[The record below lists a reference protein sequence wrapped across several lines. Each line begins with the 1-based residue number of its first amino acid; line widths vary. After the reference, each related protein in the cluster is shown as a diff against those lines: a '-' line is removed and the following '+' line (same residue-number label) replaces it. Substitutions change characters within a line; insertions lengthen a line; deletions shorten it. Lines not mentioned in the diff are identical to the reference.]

1 MMENRL
7 PITVSELNEYVRVSL
22 AGDPLLRCIR
32 VTGEISGYKQH
43 ISGHRYF
50 SLKDER
56 ARIQCVMFRQNAQS
70 LLFQPRDGMRVTITG
85 AVSLFVRDGAY
96 QLYAETME
104 QQGAGNLFQQ
114 FEALKRKLMAEGLF
128 DPARKRELPFRPTV
142 IGVATSKTGA
152 AVRDIIRVAKRRDPG
167 VGIVVAP
174 CSVQGE
180 RAADEIVKSIR
191 LLNRQGQSQVLLVG
205 RGGGSMEDLWAF
217 NEEIVARAIFN
228 CSTPIISAVGHETD
242 VTIADYVADL
252 RAPTP
257 SAAAE
262 LAVFDY
268 RGWQELLAG
277 YVRRLELSMD
287 SKLEMTRQRLTEKA
301 ARLAYLSPE
310 NQIREKRMYLLRA
323 EEKLT
328 ERMEKKLQM
337 EKTRLYLYAERLRGV
352 SPLEKLQQGLGYMEH
367 EDGTRISSVNQV
379 TVGERMK
386 TYVKDGVIWSNVEK
400 TEHSEEWNASRD
412 KEPDNCE

>member
-1 MMENRL
+1 MMEKRL

-50 SLKDER
+50 SLKDVK
-56 ARIQCVMFRQNAQS
+56 ARIQCVMFRPNAQS

-114 FEALKRKLMAEGLF
+114 FEALKQKLMAEGLF

-191 LLNRQGQSQVLLVG
+191 LLNRQGQAQVLLVG
-205 RGGGSMEDLWAF
+205 RGGGSMEDLWPF
-217 NEEIVARAIFN
+217 NEEKVARAIAE
-228 CSTPIISAVGHETD
+228 SRIPVISCVGHETD
-242 VTIADYVADL
+242 FTIADFVADVRAATPSMAAEMAVPVRAELENARQALTRRLLRSLESGQRLRRLRLEKCMASAALAAPARLTAGPREKTALSEKRLREAMAKRLSTECARLSELNRTL
-252 RAPTP
+252 RAVSPQAVLDRGY
-257 SAAAE
+257 AAVKKGGRYVSRAE
-262 LAVFDY
+262 QLRSRD
-268 RGWQELLAG
+268 QIELILSDG
-277 YVRRLELSMD
+277 VRRAQVLE
-287 SKLEMTRQRLTEKA
+287 
-301 ARLAYLSPE
+301 
-310 NQIREKRMYLLRA
+310 
-323 EEKLT
+323 EE
-328 ERMEKKLQM
+328 
-337 EKTRLYLYAERLRGV
+337 
-352 SPLEKLQQGLGYMEH
+352 EH
-367 EDGTRISSVNQV
+367 GGKNDL
-379 TVGERMK
+379 
-386 TYVKDGVIWSNVEK
+386 
-400 TEHSEEWNASRD
+400 
-412 KEPDNCE
+412 

>member
-114 FEALKRKLMAEGLF
+114 FEALKQKLMAEGLF

-191 LLNRQGQSQVLLVG
+191 LLNRQGQAQVLLVG
-205 RGGGSMEDLWAF
+205 RGGGSMEDLWPF
-217 NEEIVARAIFN
+217 NEEKVARAIAE
-228 CSTPIISAVGHETD
+228 SRIPVISCVGHETD
-242 VTIADYVADL
+242 FTIADFVADVRAATPSMAAEMAVPVRAELENACQALTRRLLRSLESGQRLRRLRLEKCMASAALAAPARLTAGPREKTALSEKRLREAMAKRLSTESARLSELNRTL
-252 RAPTP
+252 RAVSPQAVLDRGY
-257 SAAAE
+257 AAVKKGGRYVSRAE
-262 LAVFDY
+262 QLRSRD
-268 RGWQELLAG
+268 QIELILSDG
-277 YVRRLELSMD
+277 VRRAQVLE
-287 SKLEMTRQRLTEKA
+287 
-301 ARLAYLSPE
+301 
-310 NQIREKRMYLLRA
+310 
-323 EEKLT
+323 EE
-328 ERMEKKLQM
+328 
-337 EKTRLYLYAERLRGV
+337 
-352 SPLEKLQQGLGYMEH
+352 EH
-367 EDGTRISSVNQV
+367 GGKNDL
-379 TVGERMK
+379 
-386 TYVKDGVIWSNVEK
+386 
-400 TEHSEEWNASRD
+400 
-412 KEPDNCE
+412 

>member
-50 SLKDER
+50 SLKDEK

-205 RGGGSMEDLWAF
+205 RGGGSMEDLWPF
-217 NEEIVARAIFN
+217 NEEKVARSIAESRI
-228 CSTPIISAVGHETD
+228 PVISCVGHETD
-242 VTIADYVADL
+242 FTIADFVADV
-252 RAPTP
+252 RAATP
-257 SAAAE
+257 SMAAEMAVPVRAELEKSCQALTRRLLRSLESGQRLRRLRLEKCVASAALSDPARLTAAFRGKAE
-262 LAVFDY
+262 LAEKRLREAMAKRLSTESARLSELNRTLRAVSPQAVLD
-268 RGWQELLAG
+268 RGYAAVKKGGCYVSRAEQLRSRDQIELILSDG
-277 YVRRLELSMD
+277 VRRAQVLE
-287 SKLEMTRQRLTEKA
+287 
-301 ARLAYLSPE
+301 
-310 NQIREKRMYLLRA
+310 
-323 EEKLT
+323 EE
-328 ERMEKKLQM
+328 
-337 EKTRLYLYAERLRGV
+337 
-352 SPLEKLQQGLGYMEH
+352 EH
-367 EDGTRISSVNQV
+367 GGKNDL
-379 TVGERMK
+379 
-386 TYVKDGVIWSNVEK
+386 
-400 TEHSEEWNASRD
+400 
-412 KEPDNCE
+412 

>member
-50 SLKDER
+50 SLKDEK

-114 FEALKRKLMAEGLF
+114 FEALKQKLMAEGLF

-205 RGGGSMEDLWAF
+205 RGGGSMEDLWPF
-217 NEEIVARAIFN
+217 NEEKVARAIAE
-228 CSTPIISAVGHETD
+228 SRIPVISCVGHETD
-242 VTIADYVADL
+242 FTIADFVADVRAATPSMAAEMAVPVRAELENARQALSRRLLRSLESGQRLRRLRLEKCMASAALSDPARLTAASREKTALSEKRLREAMAKRLSTESARLSELNRTL
-252 RAPTP
+252 RAVSPQAVLDRGY
-257 SAAAE
+257 AAVKKGGCYVSRAE
-262 LAVFDY
+262 QLRSRD
-268 RGWQELLAG
+268 QIELILSDG
-277 YVRRLELSMD
+277 VRRAQVLE
-287 SKLEMTRQRLTEKA
+287 
-301 ARLAYLSPE
+301 
-310 NQIREKRMYLLRA
+310 
-323 EEKLT
+323 EE
-328 ERMEKKLQM
+328 
-337 EKTRLYLYAERLRGV
+337 
-352 SPLEKLQQGLGYMEH
+352 EH
-367 EDGTRISSVNQV
+367 GGKNDL
-379 TVGERMK
+379 
-386 TYVKDGVIWSNVEK
+386 
-400 TEHSEEWNASRD
+400 
-412 KEPDNCE
+412 

>member
-70 LLFQPRDGMRVTITG
+70 LLFKPRDGMRVTITG

-152 AVRDIIRVAKRRDPG
+152 AVRDIIRVARRRDPG

-191 LLNRQGQSQVLLVG
+191 LLNRQGQAQVLLVG
-205 RGGGSMEDLWAF
+205 RGGGSMEDLWPF
-217 NEEIVARAIFN
+217 NEEKVARAIAE
-228 CSTPIISAVGHETD
+228 SRIPVISCVGHETD
-242 VTIADYVADL
+242 FTIADFVADVRAATPSMAAEMAVPVRAELENARQALTRRLLRSLESGQRLRRLRLEKCMASAALSDPARLTAGPREKTALSEKRLREAMAKRLSTESARLSELNRTL
-252 RAPTP
+252 RAVSPQAVLDRGY
-257 SAAAE
+257 AAVKKGGRYVSRAE
-262 LAVFDY
+262 QLRSRD
-268 RGWQELLAG
+268 QIELILSDG
-277 YVRRLELSMD
+277 VRRAQVLE
-287 SKLEMTRQRLTEKA
+287 
-301 ARLAYLSPE
+301 
-310 NQIREKRMYLLRA
+310 
-323 EEKLT
+323 EE
-328 ERMEKKLQM
+328 
-337 EKTRLYLYAERLRGV
+337 
-352 SPLEKLQQGLGYMEH
+352 EH
-367 EDGTRISSVNQV
+367 G
-379 TVGERMK
+379 
-386 TYVKDGVIWSNVEK
+386 
-400 TEHSEEWNASRD
+400 D
-412 KEPDNCE
+412 KNDL

>member
-180 RAADEIVKSIR
+180 RAADEIVKSIC
-191 LLNRQGQSQVLLVG
+191 LLNRQGQAQVLLVG
-205 RGGGSMEDLWAF
+205 RGGGSMEDLWPF
-217 NEEIVARAIFN
+217 NEEKVARAIAE
-228 CSTPIISAVGHETD
+228 SRIPVISCVGHETD
-242 VTIADYVADL
+242 FTIADFVADVRAATPSMAAEMAVPVRAELENARQALSRRLLRSLESGQRLRRLRLEKCMASAALSDPARLTAGPREKTALSEKRLREAMAKRLSTESARLSELNRTL
-252 RAPTP
+252 RAVSPQAVLDRGY
-257 SAAAE
+257 AAVKKGGCYVSRAE
-262 LAVFDY
+262 QLRSRD
-268 RGWQELLAG
+268 QIELILSDG
-277 YVRRLELSMD
+277 VRRAQVLE
-287 SKLEMTRQRLTEKA
+287 
-301 ARLAYLSPE
+301 
-310 NQIREKRMYLLRA
+310 
-323 EEKLT
+323 EE
-328 ERMEKKLQM
+328 
-337 EKTRLYLYAERLRGV
+337 
-352 SPLEKLQQGLGYMEH
+352 EH
-367 EDGTRISSVNQV
+367 GGKNDL
-379 TVGERMK
+379 
-386 TYVKDGVIWSNVEK
+386 
-400 TEHSEEWNASRD
+400 
-412 KEPDNCE
+412 

>member
-152 AVRDIIRVAKRRDPG
+152 AVRDIIRVARRRDPG

-205 RGGGSMEDLWAF
+205 RGGGSMEDLWPF
-217 NEEIVARAIFN
+217 NEEKVARAIAE
-228 CSTPIISAVGHETD
+228 SRIPVISCVGHETD
-242 VTIADYVADL
+242 FTIADFVADVRAATPSMAAEMAVPVRAELENARQALTRRLLRSLESGQRLRRLRLEKCMASAALSDPARLTAGPREKTALSEKRLREAMAKRLSTESARLSELNRTL
-252 RAPTP
+252 RAVSPQAVLDRGY
-257 SAAAE
+257 AAVKKGGRYVSRAE
-262 LAVFDY
+262 QLRSRD
-268 RGWQELLAG
+268 QIELILSDG
-277 YVRRLELSMD
+277 VRRAQVLE
-287 SKLEMTRQRLTEKA
+287 
-301 ARLAYLSPE
+301 
-310 NQIREKRMYLLRA
+310 
-323 EEKLT
+323 EE
-328 ERMEKKLQM
+328 
-337 EKTRLYLYAERLRGV
+337 
-352 SPLEKLQQGLGYMEH
+352 EH
-367 EDGTRISSVNQV
+367 GGKNDL
-379 TVGERMK
+379 
-386 TYVKDGVIWSNVEK
+386 
-400 TEHSEEWNASRD
+400 
-412 KEPDNCE
+412 

>member
-1 MMENRL
+1 MMEKRL

-50 SLKDER
+50 SLKDEK

-114 FEALKRKLMAEGLF
+114 FEALKQKLMAEGLF

-191 LLNRQGQSQVLLVG
+191 LLNRQGQAQVLLVG
-205 RGGGSMEDLWAF
+205 RGGGSMEDLWPF
-217 NEEIVARAIFN
+217 NEEKVARAIAE
-228 CSTPIISAVGHETD
+228 SRIPVISCVGHETD
-242 VTIADYVADL
+242 FTIADFVADVRAATPSMAAEMAVPVRAELENACQALTRRLLRSLESGQRLRRLRLEKCMASAALAAPARLTAGPREKTALSEKRLREAMAKRLSTESARLSELNRTL
-252 RAPTP
+252 RAVSPQAVLDRGY
-257 SAAAE
+257 AAVKKGGRYVSRAE
-262 LAVFDY
+262 QLRSRD
-268 RGWQELLAG
+268 QIELILSDG
-277 YVRRLELSMD
+277 VRRAQVLE
-287 SKLEMTRQRLTEKA
+287 
-301 ARLAYLSPE
+301 
-310 NQIREKRMYLLRA
+310 
-323 EEKLT
+323 EE
-328 ERMEKKLQM
+328 
-337 EKTRLYLYAERLRGV
+337 
-352 SPLEKLQQGLGYMEH
+352 EH
-367 EDGTRISSVNQV
+367 GGKNDL
-379 TVGERMK
+379 
-386 TYVKDGVIWSNVEK
+386 
-400 TEHSEEWNASRD
+400 
-412 KEPDNCE
+412 

>member
-128 DPARKRELPFRPTV
+128 DPARKRELPFRPMV

-205 RGGGSMEDLWAF
+205 RGGGSMEDLWPF
-217 NEEIVARAIFN
+217 NEEKVARAIAE
-228 CSTPIISAVGHETD
+228 SRIPVISCVGHETD
-242 VTIADYVADL
+242 FTIADFVADVRAATPSMAAEMAVPVRAELENARQALSRRLLRSLESGQRLRRLRLEKCMASAALSDPARLTAGPREKTALSEKRLREAMAKRLSTESARLSELNRTL
-252 RAPTP
+252 RAVSPQAVLDRGY
-257 SAAAE
+257 AAVKKGGRYVSRAE
-262 LAVFDY
+262 QLRSRD
-268 RGWQELLAG
+268 QIELILSDG
-277 YVRRLELSMD
+277 VRRAQVLE
-287 SKLEMTRQRLTEKA
+287 
-301 ARLAYLSPE
+301 
-310 NQIREKRMYLLRA
+310 
-323 EEKLT
+323 EE
-328 ERMEKKLQM
+328 
-337 EKTRLYLYAERLRGV
+337 
-352 SPLEKLQQGLGYMEH
+352 EH
-367 EDGTRISSVNQV
+367 GGKNDL
-379 TVGERMK
+379 
-386 TYVKDGVIWSNVEK
+386 
-400 TEHSEEWNASRD
+400 
-412 KEPDNCE
+412 

>member
-50 SLKDER
+50 SLKDEK

-191 LLNRQGQSQVLLVG
+191 LLNRQGQAQVLLVG
-205 RGGGSMEDLWAF
+205 RGGGSMEDLWPF
-217 NEEIVARAIFN
+217 NEEKVARAIAE
-228 CSTPIISAVGHETD
+228 SRIPVISCVGHETD
-242 VTIADYVADL
+242 FTIADFVADVRAATPSMAAEMAVPVRAELENARQALSRRLLRSLESGQRLRRLRLEKCMASAALSDPARLTAGPREKTALSEKRLREAMAKRLSTESARLSELNRTL
-252 RAPTP
+252 RAVSPQAVLDRGY
-257 SAAAE
+257 AAVKKGGCYVSRAE
-262 LAVFDY
+262 QLRSRD
-268 RGWQELLAG
+268 QIELILSDG
-277 YVRRLELSMD
+277 VRRAQVLE
-287 SKLEMTRQRLTEKA
+287 
-301 ARLAYLSPE
+301 
-310 NQIREKRMYLLRA
+310 
-323 EEKLT
+323 EE
-328 ERMEKKLQM
+328 
-337 EKTRLYLYAERLRGV
+337 
-352 SPLEKLQQGLGYMEH
+352 EH
-367 EDGTRISSVNQV
+367 GGKNDL
-379 TVGERMK
+379 
-386 TYVKDGVIWSNVEK
+386 
-400 TEHSEEWNASRD
+400 
-412 KEPDNCE
+412 

>member
-205 RGGGSMEDLWAF
+205 RGGGSMEDLWPF
-217 NEEIVARAIFN
+217 NEEKVARAIAE
-228 CSTPIISAVGHETD
+228 SRIPVISCVGHETD
-242 VTIADYVADL
+242 FTIADFVADVRAATPSMAAEMAVPVRAELENARQALSRRLLRSLESGQRLRRLRLEKCMASAALSDPARLTAGPREKTALSEKRLREAMAKRLSTESARLSELNRTL
-252 RAPTP
+252 RAVSPQAVLDRGY
-257 SAAAE
+257 AAVKKGGRYISRAE
-262 LAVFDY
+262 QLRSRD
-268 RGWQELLAG
+268 QIELILSDG
-277 YVRRLELSMD
+277 VRRAQVLE
-287 SKLEMTRQRLTEKA
+287 
-301 ARLAYLSPE
+301 
-310 NQIREKRMYLLRA
+310 
-323 EEKLT
+323 EE
-328 ERMEKKLQM
+328 
-337 EKTRLYLYAERLRGV
+337 
-352 SPLEKLQQGLGYMEH
+352 EH
-367 EDGTRISSVNQV
+367 GGKNDL
-379 TVGERMK
+379 
-386 TYVKDGVIWSNVEK
+386 
-400 TEHSEEWNASRD
+400 
-412 KEPDNCE
+412 

>member
-205 RGGGSMEDLWAF
+205 RGGGSMEDLWPF
-217 NEEIVARAIFN
+217 NEEKVARAIAE
-228 CSTPIISAVGHETD
+228 SRIPVISCVGHETD
-242 VTIADYVADL
+242 FTIADFVADVRAATPSMAAEMAVPVRAELENARQALTRRLLRSLESGQRLRRLRLEKCMASAALSDPARLTAGPREKTALSEKRLREAMAKRLSTESARLSELNRTL
-252 RAPTP
+252 RAVSPQAVLDRGY
-257 SAAAE
+257 AAVKKGGRYVSRAE
-262 LAVFDY
+262 QLRSRD
-268 RGWQELLAG
+268 QIELILSDG
-277 YVRRLELSMD
+277 VRRAQVLE
-287 SKLEMTRQRLTEKA
+287 
-301 ARLAYLSPE
+301 
-310 NQIREKRMYLLRA
+310 
-323 EEKLT
+323 EE
-328 ERMEKKLQM
+328 
-337 EKTRLYLYAERLRGV
+337 
-352 SPLEKLQQGLGYMEH
+352 EH
-367 EDGTRISSVNQV
+367 G
-379 TVGERMK
+379 
-386 TYVKDGVIWSNVEK
+386 
-400 TEHSEEWNASRD
+400 D
-412 KEPDNCE
+412 KNDL

>member
-152 AVRDIIRVAKRRDPG
+152 AVRDIIRVARRRDPG

-205 RGGGSMEDLWAF
+205 RGGGSMEDLWPF
-217 NEEIVARAIFN
+217 NEEKVARAIAE
-228 CSTPIISAVGHETD
+228 SRIPVISCVGHETD
-242 VTIADYVADL
+242 FTIADFVADVRAATPSMAAEMAVPVRAELENARQALTRRLLRSLESGQRLRRLRLEKCMASAALAAPARLTAGPREKTALSEKRLREAMAKRLSTESARLSELNRTL
-252 RAPTP
+252 RAVSPQAVLDRGY
-257 SAAAE
+257 AAVKKGGRYVSRAE
-262 LAVFDY
+262 QLRSRD
-268 RGWQELLAG
+268 QIELILSDG
-277 YVRRLELSMD
+277 VRRAQVLE
-287 SKLEMTRQRLTEKA
+287 
-301 ARLAYLSPE
+301 
-310 NQIREKRMYLLRA
+310 
-323 EEKLT
+323 EE
-328 ERMEKKLQM
+328 
-337 EKTRLYLYAERLRGV
+337 
-352 SPLEKLQQGLGYMEH
+352 EH
-367 EDGTRISSVNQV
+367 GGKNDL
-379 TVGERMK
+379 
-386 TYVKDGVIWSNVEK
+386 
-400 TEHSEEWNASRD
+400 
-412 KEPDNCE
+412 

>member
-50 SLKDER
+50 SLKDEK

-180 RAADEIVKSIR
+180 RAADEIVKSIC

-205 RGGGSMEDLWAF
+205 RGGGSMEDLWPF
-217 NEEIVARAIFN
+217 NEEKVARAIAE
-228 CSTPIISAVGHETD
+228 SRIPVISCVGHETD
-242 VTIADYVADL
+242 FTIADFVADVRAATPSMAAEMAVPVRAELENARQALSRRLLRSLESGQRLRRLRLEKCMASAALSDPARLTAGPREKTALSEKRLREAMAKRLSTESARLSELNRTL
-252 RAPTP
+252 RAVSPQAVLDRGY
-257 SAAAE
+257 AAVKKGGCYVSRAE
-262 LAVFDY
+262 QLRSRD
-268 RGWQELLAG
+268 QIELILSDG
-277 YVRRLELSMD
+277 VRRAQVLE
-287 SKLEMTRQRLTEKA
+287 
-301 ARLAYLSPE
+301 
-310 NQIREKRMYLLRA
+310 
-323 EEKLT
+323 EE
-328 ERMEKKLQM
+328 
-337 EKTRLYLYAERLRGV
+337 
-352 SPLEKLQQGLGYMEH
+352 EH
-367 EDGTRISSVNQV
+367 GGKNDL
-379 TVGERMK
+379 
-386 TYVKDGVIWSNVEK
+386 
-400 TEHSEEWNASRD
+400 
-412 KEPDNCE
+412 

>member
-205 RGGGSMEDLWAF
+205 RGGGSMEDLWPF
-217 NEEIVARAIFN
+217 NEEKVARAIAE
-228 CSTPIISAVGHETD
+228 SRIPVISCVGHETD
-242 VTIADYVADL
+242 FTIADFVADVRAATPSMAAEMAVPVRAELENARQALSRRLLRSLESGQRLRRLRLEKCMASAALSDPARLTAGPREKTALSEKRLREAIAKRLSTESARLSELNRTL
-252 RAPTP
+252 RAVSPQAVLDRGY
-257 SAAAE
+257 AAVKKGGCYDSRAE
-262 LAVFDY
+262 QLRSRD
-268 RGWQELLAG
+268 QIELILSDG
-277 YVRRLELSMD
+277 VRRAQVLE
-287 SKLEMTRQRLTEKA
+287 
-301 ARLAYLSPE
+301 
-310 NQIREKRMYLLRA
+310 
-323 EEKLT
+323 EE
-328 ERMEKKLQM
+328 
-337 EKTRLYLYAERLRGV
+337 
-352 SPLEKLQQGLGYMEH
+352 EH
-367 EDGTRISSVNQV
+367 GGKNDL
-379 TVGERMK
+379 
-386 TYVKDGVIWSNVEK
+386 
-400 TEHSEEWNASRD
+400 
-412 KEPDNCE
+412 

>member
-50 SLKDER
+50 SLKDEK

-180 RAADEIVKSIR
+180 RAADEIVKSIC
-191 LLNRQGQSQVLLVG
+191 LLNRQGQAQVLLVG
-205 RGGGSMEDLWAF
+205 RGGGSMEDLWPF
-217 NEEIVARAIFN
+217 NEEKVARAIAE
-228 CSTPIISAVGHETD
+228 SRIPVISCVGHETD
-242 VTIADYVADL
+242 FTIADFVADVRAATPSMAAEMAVPVRAELENARQALSRRLLRSLESGQRLRRLRLEKCMASAALSDPARLTAGPREKTALSEKRLREAMAKRLSTESARLSELNRTL
-252 RAPTP
+252 RAVSPQAVLDRGY
-257 SAAAE
+257 AAVKKGGCYVSRAE
-262 LAVFDY
+262 QLRSRD
-268 RGWQELLAG
+268 QIELILSDG
-277 YVRRLELSMD
+277 VRRAQVLE
-287 SKLEMTRQRLTEKA
+287 
-301 ARLAYLSPE
+301 
-310 NQIREKRMYLLRA
+310 
-323 EEKLT
+323 EE
-328 ERMEKKLQM
+328 
-337 EKTRLYLYAERLRGV
+337 
-352 SPLEKLQQGLGYMEH
+352 EH
-367 EDGTRISSVNQV
+367 GGKNDL
-379 TVGERMK
+379 
-386 TYVKDGVIWSNVEK
+386 
-400 TEHSEEWNASRD
+400 
-412 KEPDNCE
+412 

>member
-70 LLFQPRDGMRVTITG
+70 LLFQPQDGMRVTITG

-152 AVRDIIRVAKRRDPG
+152 AVRDIIRVARRRDPG

-205 RGGGSMEDLWAF
+205 RGGGSMEDLWPF
-217 NEEIVARAIFN
+217 NEEKVARAIAE
-228 CSTPIISAVGHETD
+228 SRIPVISCVGHETD
-242 VTIADYVADL
+242 FTIADFVADVRAATPSMAAEMAVPVRAELENARQALTRRLLRSLESGQRLRRLRLEKCMASAALSDPARLTAGPREKTALSEKRLREAMAKRLSTESARLSELNRTL
-252 RAPTP
+252 RAVSPQAVLDRGY
-257 SAAAE
+257 AAVKKGGRYVSRAE
-262 LAVFDY
+262 QLRSRD
-268 RGWQELLAG
+268 QIELILSDG
-277 YVRRLELSMD
+277 VRRAQVLE
-287 SKLEMTRQRLTEKA
+287 
-301 ARLAYLSPE
+301 
-310 NQIREKRMYLLRA
+310 
-323 EEKLT
+323 EE
-328 ERMEKKLQM
+328 
-337 EKTRLYLYAERLRGV
+337 
-352 SPLEKLQQGLGYMEH
+352 EH
-367 EDGTRISSVNQV
+367 GGKNDL
-379 TVGERMK
+379 
-386 TYVKDGVIWSNVEK
+386 
-400 TEHSEEWNASRD
+400 
-412 KEPDNCE
+412 

>member
-32 VTGEISGYKQH
+32 VTGEISSYKRH

-152 AVRDIIRVAKRRDPG
+152 AVRDIIRVARRRDPG

-205 RGGGSMEDLWAF
+205 RGGGSMEDLWPF
-217 NEEIVARAIFN
+217 NEEKVARAIAE
-228 CSTPIISAVGHETD
+228 SRIPVISCVGHETD
-242 VTIADYVADL
+242 FTIADFVADVRAATPSMAAEMAVPVRAELENARQALTRRLLRSLESGQRLRRLRLEKCMASAALSDPARLTAGPREKTALSEKRLREAMAKRLSTESARLSELNRTL
-252 RAPTP
+252 RAVSPQAVLDRGY
-257 SAAAE
+257 AAVKKGGRYVSRAE
-262 LAVFDY
+262 QLRSRD
-268 RGWQELLAG
+268 QIELILSDG
-277 YVRRLELSMD
+277 VRRAQVLE
-287 SKLEMTRQRLTEKA
+287 
-301 ARLAYLSPE
+301 
-310 NQIREKRMYLLRA
+310 
-323 EEKLT
+323 EE
-328 ERMEKKLQM
+328 
-337 EKTRLYLYAERLRGV
+337 
-352 SPLEKLQQGLGYMEH
+352 EH
-367 EDGTRISSVNQV
+367 GGKNDL
-379 TVGERMK
+379 
-386 TYVKDGVIWSNVEK
+386 
-400 TEHSEEWNASRD
+400 
-412 KEPDNCE
+412 

>member
-50 SLKDER
+50 SLKDEK

-152 AVRDIIRVAKRRDPG
+152 AVRDIIRVARRRDPG

-205 RGGGSMEDLWAF
+205 RGGGSMEDLWPF
-217 NEEIVARAIFN
+217 NEEKVARAIAE
-228 CSTPIISAVGHETD
+228 SRIPVISCVGHETD
-242 VTIADYVADL
+242 FTIADFVADVRAATPSMAAEMAVPVRAELENARQALTRRLLRSLESGQRLRRLRLEKCMASAALSDPARLTAGPREKTALSEKRLREAMAKRLSTESARLSELNRTL
-252 RAPTP
+252 RAVSPQAVLDRGY
-257 SAAAE
+257 AAVKKGGRYVSRAE
-262 LAVFDY
+262 QLRSRD
-268 RGWQELLAG
+268 QIELILSDG
-277 YVRRLELSMD
+277 VRRAQVLE
-287 SKLEMTRQRLTEKA
+287 
-301 ARLAYLSPE
+301 
-310 NQIREKRMYLLRA
+310 
-323 EEKLT
+323 EE
-328 ERMEKKLQM
+328 
-337 EKTRLYLYAERLRGV
+337 
-352 SPLEKLQQGLGYMEH
+352 EH
-367 EDGTRISSVNQV
+367 GGKNDL
-379 TVGERMK
+379 
-386 TYVKDGVIWSNVEK
+386 
-400 TEHSEEWNASRD
+400 
-412 KEPDNCE
+412 

>member
-205 RGGGSMEDLWAF
+205 RGGGSMEDLWPF
-217 NEEIVARAIFN
+217 NEEKVARAIAE
-228 CSTPIISAVGHETD
+228 SRIPVISCVGHETD
-242 VTIADYVADL
+242 FTIADFVADVRAATPSMAAEMAVPVRAELENARQALTRRLLRSLESGQRLRRLRLEKCMASAALSDPARLTAGPREKTALSEKRLREAMAKRLSTESARLSELNRTL
-252 RAPTP
+252 RAVSPQAVLDRGY
-257 SAAAE
+257 AA
-262 LAVFDY
+262 VKKGG
-268 RGWQELLAG
+268 R
-277 YVRRLELSMD
+277 YVS
-287 SKLEMTRQRLTEKA
+287 
-301 ARLAYLSPE
+301 
-310 NQIREKRMYLLRA
+310 RA
-323 EEKLT
+323 E
-328 ERMEKKLQM
+328 Q
-337 EKTRLYLYAERLRGV
+337 LR
-352 SPLEKLQQGLGYMEH
+352 SRDQIELIL
-367 EDGTRISSVNQV
+367 S
-379 TVGERMK
+379 
-386 TYVKDGVIWSNVEK
+386 DGVRWAQVLEEE
-400 TEHSEEWNASRD
+400 EHGGKND
-412 KEPDNCE
+412 L

>member
-114 FEALKRKLMAEGLF
+114 FEALKQKLMAEGLF

-180 RAADEIVKSIR
+180 RAADEIVKSIC
-191 LLNRQGQSQVLLVG
+191 LLNRQGQAQVLLVG
-205 RGGGSMEDLWAF
+205 RGGGSMEDLWPF
-217 NEEIVARAIFN
+217 NEEKVARAIAE
-228 CSTPIISAVGHETD
+228 SRIPVISCVGHETD
-242 VTIADYVADL
+242 FTIADFVADV
-252 RAPTP
+252 RAATP
-257 SAAAE
+257 SMAAEMAVPVRAELENARQALSRRLLRSLESGQRLRRLRLEKCVASAALSDPARLTAASRGKAE
-262 LAVFDY
+262 LAEKRLREAMAKRLSTESARLSELNRTLRAVSPQAVLD
-268 RGWQELLAG
+268 RGYAAVKKGGCYVSRAEQLRSRDQIELILSDG
-277 YVRRLELSMD
+277 VRRAQVLE
-287 SKLEMTRQRLTEKA
+287 
-301 ARLAYLSPE
+301 
-310 NQIREKRMYLLRA
+310 
-323 EEKLT
+323 EE
-328 ERMEKKLQM
+328 
-337 EKTRLYLYAERLRGV
+337 
-352 SPLEKLQQGLGYMEH
+352 EH
-367 EDGTRISSVNQV
+367 GGKNDL
-379 TVGERMK
+379 
-386 TYVKDGVIWSNVEK
+386 
-400 TEHSEEWNASRD
+400 
-412 KEPDNCE
+412 

>member
-128 DPARKRELPFRPTV
+128 DPALKRELPFRPTV

-205 RGGGSMEDLWAF
+205 RGGGSMEDLWPF
-217 NEEIVARAIFN
+217 NEEKVARAIAE
-228 CSTPIISAVGHETD
+228 SRIPVISCVGHETD
-242 VTIADYVADL
+242 FTIADFVADVRAATPSMAAEMAVPVRAELENARQALSRRLLRSLESGQRLRRLRLEKCMASAALSDPARLTAGPREKTALSEKRLREAMAKRLSTESARLSELNRTL
-252 RAPTP
+252 RAVSPQAVLDRGY
-257 SAAAE
+257 AAVKKGGCYVSRAE
-262 LAVFDY
+262 QLRSRD
-268 RGWQELLAG
+268 QIELILSDG
-277 YVRRLELSMD
+277 VRRAQVLE
-287 SKLEMTRQRLTEKA
+287 
-301 ARLAYLSPE
+301 
-310 NQIREKRMYLLRA
+310 
-323 EEKLT
+323 EE
-328 ERMEKKLQM
+328 
-337 EKTRLYLYAERLRGV
+337 
-352 SPLEKLQQGLGYMEH
+352 EH
-367 EDGTRISSVNQV
+367 GGKNDL
-379 TVGERMK
+379 
-386 TYVKDGVIWSNVEK
+386 
-400 TEHSEEWNASRD
+400 
-412 KEPDNCE
+412 

>member
-50 SLKDER
+50 SLKDEK

-205 RGGGSMEDLWAF
+205 RGGGSMEDLWPF
-217 NEEIVARAIFN
+217 NEEKVARAIAE
-228 CSTPIISAVGHETD
+228 SRIPVISCVGHETD
-242 VTIADYVADL
+242 FTIADFVADVRAATPSMAAEMAVPVRAELENARQALSRRLLRSLESGQRLRRLRLEKCMASAALSDPARLTAGPREKTALSEKRLREAMAKRLSTESARLSELNRTL
-252 RAPTP
+252 RAVSPQAVLDRGY
-257 SAAAE
+257 AAVKKGGCYVSRAE
-262 LAVFDY
+262 QLRSRD
-268 RGWQELLAG
+268 QIELILSDC
-277 YVRRLELSMD
+277 VRRAQVLE
-287 SKLEMTRQRLTEKA
+287 
-301 ARLAYLSPE
+301 
-310 NQIREKRMYLLRA
+310 
-323 EEKLT
+323 EE
-328 ERMEKKLQM
+328 
-337 EKTRLYLYAERLRGV
+337 
-352 SPLEKLQQGLGYMEH
+352 EH
-367 EDGTRISSVNQV
+367 GGKNDL
-379 TVGERMK
+379 
-386 TYVKDGVIWSNVEK
+386 
-400 TEHSEEWNASRD
+400 
-412 KEPDNCE
+412 

>member
-22 AGDPLLRCIR
+22 AGDPLLHCIR

-205 RGGGSMEDLWAF
+205 RGGGSMEDLWPF
-217 NEEIVARAIFN
+217 NEEKVARAIAE
-228 CSTPIISAVGHETD
+228 SRIPVISCVGHETD
-242 VTIADYVADL
+242 FTIADFVADVRAATPSMAAEMAVPVRAELENARQALSRRLLRSLESGQRLRRLRLEKCMASAALSDPARLTAGPREKTALSEKRLREAMAKRLSTESARLSELNRTL
-252 RAPTP
+252 RAVSPQAVLDRGY
-257 SAAAE
+257 AAVKKGGCYVSRAE
-262 LAVFDY
+262 QLRSRD
-268 RGWQELLAG
+268 QIELILSDG
-277 YVRRLELSMD
+277 VRRAQVLE
-287 SKLEMTRQRLTEKA
+287 
-301 ARLAYLSPE
+301 
-310 NQIREKRMYLLRA
+310 
-323 EEKLT
+323 EE
-328 ERMEKKLQM
+328 
-337 EKTRLYLYAERLRGV
+337 
-352 SPLEKLQQGLGYMEH
+352 EH
-367 EDGTRISSVNQV
+367 GGKNDL
-379 TVGERMK
+379 
-386 TYVKDGVIWSNVEK
+386 
-400 TEHSEEWNASRD
+400 
-412 KEPDNCE
+412 

>member
-50 SLKDER
+50 SLKDEK

-205 RGGGSMEDLWAF
+205 RGGGSMEDLWPF
-217 NEEIVARAIFN
+217 NEEKVARAIAE
-228 CSTPIISAVGHETD
+228 SRIPVISCVGHETD
-242 VTIADYVADL
+242 FTIADFVADVRAATPSMAAEMAVPVRAELENARQALSRRLLRSLESGQRLRRLRLEKCMASAALSDPARLTAGPREKTALSEKRLREAMAKRLSTESARLSELNRTL
-252 RAPTP
+252 RAVSPQAVLDRGY
-257 SAAAE
+257 AAVKKGGRYISRAE
-262 LAVFDY
+262 QLRSRD
-268 RGWQELLAG
+268 QIELILSDG
-277 YVRRLELSMD
+277 VRRAQVLE
-287 SKLEMTRQRLTEKA
+287 
-301 ARLAYLSPE
+301 
-310 NQIREKRMYLLRA
+310 
-323 EEKLT
+323 EE
-328 ERMEKKLQM
+328 
-337 EKTRLYLYAERLRGV
+337 
-352 SPLEKLQQGLGYMEH
+352 EH
-367 EDGTRISSVNQV
+367 GGKNDL
-379 TVGERMK
+379 
-386 TYVKDGVIWSNVEK
+386 
-400 TEHSEEWNASRD
+400 
-412 KEPDNCE
+412 

>member
-114 FEALKRKLMAEGLF
+114 FEALKRKLMEEGLF

-152 AVRDIIRVAKRRDPG
+152 AVRDIIRVARRRDPG

-205 RGGGSMEDLWAF
+205 RGGGSMEDLWPF
-217 NEEIVARAIFN
+217 NEEKVARAIAE
-228 CSTPIISAVGHETD
+228 SRIPVISCVGHETD
-242 VTIADYVADL
+242 FTIADFVADVRAATPSMAAEMAVPVRAELENARQALTRRLLRSLESGQRLRRLRLEKCMASAALSDPARLTAGPREKTALSEKRLREAMAKRLSTESARLSELNRTL
-252 RAPTP
+252 RAVSPQAVLDRGY
-257 SAAAE
+257 AAVKKGGRYVSRAE
-262 LAVFDY
+262 QLRSRD
-268 RGWQELLAG
+268 QIELILSDG
-277 YVRRLELSMD
+277 VRRAQVLE
-287 SKLEMTRQRLTEKA
+287 
-301 ARLAYLSPE
+301 
-310 NQIREKRMYLLRA
+310 
-323 EEKLT
+323 EE
-328 ERMEKKLQM
+328 
-337 EKTRLYLYAERLRGV
+337 
-352 SPLEKLQQGLGYMEH
+352 EH
-367 EDGTRISSVNQV
+367 GGKNDL
-379 TVGERMK
+379 
-386 TYVKDGVIWSNVEK
+386 
-400 TEHSEEWNASRD
+400 
-412 KEPDNCE
+412 

>member
-205 RGGGSMEDLWAF
+205 RGGGSMEDLWPF
-217 NEEIVARAIFN
+217 NEEKVAWAIAE
-228 CSTPIISAVGHETD
+228 SRIPVISCVGHETD
-242 VTIADYVADL
+242 FTIADFVADVRAATPSMAAEMAVPVRAELENARQALSRRLLRSLESGQRLRRLRLEKCMASAALSDPARLTAGPREKTALSEKRLREAMAKRLSTESARLSELNRTL
-252 RAPTP
+252 RAVSPQAVLDRGY
-257 SAAAE
+257 AAVKKGGRYVSRAE
-262 LAVFDY
+262 QLRSRD
-268 RGWQELLAG
+268 QIELILSDG
-277 YVRRLELSMD
+277 VRRAQVLE
-287 SKLEMTRQRLTEKA
+287 
-301 ARLAYLSPE
+301 
-310 NQIREKRMYLLRA
+310 
-323 EEKLT
+323 EE
-328 ERMEKKLQM
+328 
-337 EKTRLYLYAERLRGV
+337 
-352 SPLEKLQQGLGYMEH
+352 EH
-367 EDGTRISSVNQV
+367 GGKNDL
-379 TVGERMK
+379 
-386 TYVKDGVIWSNVEK
+386 
-400 TEHSEEWNASRD
+400 
-412 KEPDNCE
+412 

>member
-114 FEALKRKLMAEGLF
+114 FEALKQKLMAEGLF

-205 RGGGSMEDLWAF
+205 RGGGSMEDLWPF
-217 NEEIVARAIFN
+217 NEEKVARAIAE
-228 CSTPIISAVGHETD
+228 SRIPVISCVGHETD
-242 VTIADYVADL
+242 FTIADFVADVRAATPSMAAEMAVPVRAELENARQALTRRLLRSLESGQRLRRLRLEKCMASAALSDPARLTAGPREKTVLSEKHLREAMAKRLSTESARLSELNRTL
-252 RAPTP
+252 RAVSPQAVLDRGY
-257 SAAAE
+257 AAVKKGGRYVSRAE
-262 LAVFDY
+262 QLRSRD
-268 RGWQELLAG
+268 QIELILSDG
-277 YVRRLELSMD
+277 VRRAQVLE
-287 SKLEMTRQRLTEKA
+287 
-301 ARLAYLSPE
+301 
-310 NQIREKRMYLLRA
+310 
-323 EEKLT
+323 EE
-328 ERMEKKLQM
+328 
-337 EKTRLYLYAERLRGV
+337 
-352 SPLEKLQQGLGYMEH
+352 EH
-367 EDGTRISSVNQV
+367 GGKNDL
-379 TVGERMK
+379 
-386 TYVKDGVIWSNVEK
+386 
-400 TEHSEEWNASRD
+400 
-412 KEPDNCE
+412 

>member
-205 RGGGSMEDLWAF
+205 RGGGSMEDLWPF
-217 NEEIVARAIFN
+217 NEEKVARAIAE
-228 CSTPIISAVGHETD
+228 SRIPVISCVGHETD
-242 VTIADYVADL
+242 FTIADFVADVRAATPSMAAEMAVPVRAELENARQALTRRLLRSLESGQRLRRLRLEKCMASAALSDPARLTAGPREKTALSEKRLREAMAKRLSTESARLSELNRTL
-252 RAPTP
+252 RAVSPQAVLDRGY
-257 SAAAE
+257 AAVKKGGRYVSRAE
-262 LAVFDY
+262 QLRSRD
-268 RGWQELLAG
+268 QIELILSDG
-277 YVRRLELSMD
+277 VRRAQVLE
-287 SKLEMTRQRLTEKA
+287 
-301 ARLAYLSPE
+301 
-310 NQIREKRMYLLRA
+310 
-323 EEKLT
+323 EE
-328 ERMEKKLQM
+328 
-337 EKTRLYLYAERLRGV
+337 
-352 SPLEKLQQGLGYMEH
+352 EH
-367 EDGTRISSVNQV
+367 GGKNDL
-379 TVGERMK
+379 
-386 TYVKDGVIWSNVEK
+386 
-400 TEHSEEWNASRD
+400 
-412 KEPDNCE
+412 

>member
-50 SLKDER
+50 SLKDEK

-205 RGGGSMEDLWAF
+205 RGGGSMEDLWPF
-217 NEEIVARAIFN
+217 NEEKVARAIAE
-228 CSTPIISAVGHETD
+228 SRIPVISCVGHETD
-242 VTIADYVADL
+242 FTIADFVADVRAATPSMAAEMAVPVRAELENARQALSRRLLRSLESGQRLRRLRLEKCMASAALSDPARLTAGPREKTALSEKRLREAMAKRLSTENARLSELNRTL
-252 RAPTP
+252 RAVSPQAVLDRGY
-257 SAAAE
+257 AAVKKGGCYVSRAE
-262 LAVFDY
+262 QLRSRD
-268 RGWQELLAG
+268 QIELILSDG
-277 YVRRLELSMD
+277 VRRAQVLE
-287 SKLEMTRQRLTEKA
+287 
-301 ARLAYLSPE
+301 
-310 NQIREKRMYLLRA
+310 
-323 EEKLT
+323 EE
-328 ERMEKKLQM
+328 
-337 EKTRLYLYAERLRGV
+337 
-352 SPLEKLQQGLGYMEH
+352 EH
-367 EDGTRISSVNQV
+367 GGKNDL
-379 TVGERMK
+379 
-386 TYVKDGVIWSNVEK
+386 
-400 TEHSEEWNASRD
+400 
-412 KEPDNCE
+412 